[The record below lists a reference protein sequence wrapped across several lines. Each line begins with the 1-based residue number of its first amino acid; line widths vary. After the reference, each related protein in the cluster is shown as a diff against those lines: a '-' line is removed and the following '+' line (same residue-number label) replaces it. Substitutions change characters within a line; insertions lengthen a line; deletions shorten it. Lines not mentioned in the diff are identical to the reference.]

1 MNRTLIALA
10 SLALAL
16 PALAHERDDDMDEDD
31 YGYSYQPYDY
41 QTSPSEQGPS
51 MDDFRNDRE
60 LSWSGEWIDTPEYG
74 VVWRPT
80 RVDSDWRPYQYGRWE
95 WTTVGW
101 AWVSEEP
108 FGWAVYHYGR
118 WAYAGDLGWTWVPG
132 RVWAPAW
139 VAWRWGGGYA
149 GWCPLGP
156 RGVVIEQPGYWVF
169 VPAQRFL
176 DPIRRNVIP
185 IPDEPA
191 LYGRTRP
198 LPIGGG
204 PHAGPIA
211 VAVERA
217 TGRGLRPIP
226 IADAPTPR
234 VGSSTSRVYFYRPGG
249 VATQQ
254 PSAAPVA
261 RPNAGPRPIH
271 YGSVPSQG
279 AIENNRPHAV
289 SGGAPH
295 AVPAPAPA
303 RTTAA
308 PQPQSAP
315 HAAPSQTKPH
325 AQ

>member
-10 SLALAL
+10 SLVLAL
-16 PALAHERDDDMDEDD
+16 PALAHEHDDGDEDD
-31 YGYSYQPYDY
+31 DWYQSYDDR
-41 QTSPSEQGPS
+41 SPPPVQGPS

-156 RGVVIEQPGYWVF
+156 RGLPVEQPGYWVF
-169 VPAQRFL
+169 VPAQRIL

-185 IPDEPA
+185 IPDQPV
-191 LYGRTRP
+191 LYGRTRA

-204 PHAGPIA
+204 PQAGPIA
-211 VAVERA
+211 GVVERA
-217 TGRGLRPIP
+217 TGRGLRAVP

-234 VGSSTSRVYFYRPGG
+234 VGSSSSRVYFYRPQA
-249 VATQQ
+249 VASQQ
-254 PSAAPVA
+254 PGAAPVA
-261 RPNAGPRPIH
+261 RPNAGGTPRPSH
-271 YGSVPSQG
+271 YGSFPSQG
-279 AIENNRPHAV
+279 VIDNSRPHAV
-289 SGGAPH
+289 GGTR

-303 RTTAA
+303 PAAA
-308 PQPQSAP
+308 PHPQSAP
-315 HAAPSQTKPH
+315 HAAPSQGNPQ
-325 AQ
+325 AR

>member
-10 SLALAL
+10 SLAFAL
-16 PALAHERDDDMDEDD
+16 PALAHDHDDDRDDDDD
-31 YGYSYQPYDY
+31 WRQSYDDRSLP
-41 QTSPSEQGPS
+41 PVRGPS

-60 LSWSGEWIDTPEYG
+60 LSWNGEWIDTPEYG

-95 WTTVGW
+95 WTSVGW

-118 WAYAGDLGWTWVPG
+118 WTYAGDLGWTWVPG

-156 RGVVIEQPGYWVF
+156 RGVPIEQPGYWVF

-185 IPDEPA
+185 VPDQPV
-191 LYGRTRP
+191 LYGRTRA

-204 PHAGPIA
+204 PQAGPIA
-211 VAVERA
+211 GVVERV

-234 VGSSTSRVYFYRPGG
+234 VGSSNSRVFFYRPQA
-249 VATQQ
+249 VVPQQ
-254 PSAAPVA
+254 SGAAPVI
-261 RPNAGPRPIH
+261 RPNAGPRPIL
-271 YGSVPSQG
+271 YGSLPSQG
-279 AIENNRPHAV
+279 VIQNDRPHAV
-289 SGGAPH
+289 GGPR
-295 AVPAPAPA
+295 AVPAPATAPA
-303 RTTAA
+303 AA
-308 PQPQSAP
+308 PHPQSAP
-315 HAAPSQTKPH
+315 HAIPSQGQPH
-325 AQ
+325 AR

>member
-16 PALAHERDDDMDEDD
+16 PALAHEHEYEHDDMDEDD
-31 YGYSYQPYDY
+31 YSYQSYDY
-41 QTSPSEQGPS
+41 QTPPPEQGPS

-118 WAYAGDLGWTWVPG
+118 WAYADSLGWTWVPG

-156 RGVVIEQPGYWVF
+156 HGLLGVRAGAEVSRPHPPERHPHPG
-169 VPAQRFL
+169 PARVV
-176 DPIRRNVIP
+176 R
-185 IPDEPA
+185 
-191 LYGRTRP
+191 
-198 LPIGGG
+198 
-204 PHAGPIA
+204 
-211 VAVERA
+211 
-217 TGRGLRPIP
+217 
-226 IADAPTPR
+226 ADAGAAHR
-234 VGSSTSRVYFYRPGG
+234 GRAARGAHRRRGG
-249 VATQQ
+249 
-254 PSAAPVA
+254 A
-261 RPNAGPRPIH
+261 RHGPRPAAH
-271 YGSVPSQG
+271 PHRRRSDAAGRVEHLARLLLSAARRRHPAAG
-279 AIENNRPHAV
+279 HPLGRP
-289 SGGAPH
+289 PQRR
-295 AVPAPAPA
+295 PAAHPLRQLSLAG
-303 RTTAA
+303 R
-308 PQPQSAP
+308 
-315 HAAPSQTKPH
+315 H
-325 AQ
+325 

>member
-16 PALAHERDDDMDEDD
+16 PALAHEHEYEYEHDDMDEDD
-31 YGYSYQPYDY
+31 YSYQSYDY
-41 QTSPSEQGPS
+41 QTPPPEQGPS

-60 LSWSGEWIDTPEYG
+60 LSWSGEWIETPEYG

-118 WAYAGDLGWTWVPG
+118 WAYADSLGWTWVPG

-156 RGVVIEQPGYWVF
+156 HGVVIEQPGYWVF

-185 IPDEPA
+185 IPDQPV
-191 LYGRTRP
+191 LYGRTRA

-234 VGSSTSRVYFYRPGG
+234 VGSSTSRVFFYRPRA

-254 PSAAPVA
+254 PGAPSAAPYAGGTHRPA
-261 RPNAGPRPIH
+261 RFG
-271 YGSVPSQG
+271 GVPSPG
-279 AIENNRPHAV
+279 ISENNRPHAV
-289 SGGAPH
+289 GGPRAVSGPAR
-295 AVPAPAPA
+295 APAA
-303 RTTAA
+303 T
-308 PQPQSAP
+308 QQSAP
-315 HAAPSQTKPH
+315 HAAPSQDKPH
-325 AQ
+325 AR